1 MREWVFKSSPSA
13 GGYAIV
19 LEVKCTAGTNER
31 LALKRVAVNSEQDL
45 YLCRQEIAI
54 LVSTRVTLLADITNT
69 KPQYIGND
77 SRYTRGREGETIE
90 CSR

>member
-1 MREWVFKSSPSA
+1 MRGWVFNLSLFA

-54 LVSTRVTLLADITNT
+54 LVSTKVTLLTDITSM
-69 KPQYIGND
+69 KPYYIGND
-77 SRYTRGREGETIE
+77 SRYEIERGKDDKV
-90 CSR
+90 